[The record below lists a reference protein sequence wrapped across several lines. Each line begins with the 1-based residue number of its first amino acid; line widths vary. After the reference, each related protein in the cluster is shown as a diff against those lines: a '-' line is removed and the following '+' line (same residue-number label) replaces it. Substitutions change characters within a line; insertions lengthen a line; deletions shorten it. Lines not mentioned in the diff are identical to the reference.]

1 MCENQQ
7 GKIYKYKGYIMLFGL
22 FRIRKDFAFWQ
33 EIWSSN
39 KTCSPNLNNN
49 TYIKRLEPF
58 LQKICT
64 IKWIESDHATEK
76 EVCYL

>member
-7 GKIYKYKGYIMLFGL
+7 WKTHVFKGHIMLFGL

-33 EIWSSN
+33 EIGSRN
-39 KTCSPNLNNN
+39 KTCSPHVNSNG
-49 TYIKRLEPF
+49 YIERLEPF

-64 IKWIESDHATEK
+64 IKWIETDLVTEK